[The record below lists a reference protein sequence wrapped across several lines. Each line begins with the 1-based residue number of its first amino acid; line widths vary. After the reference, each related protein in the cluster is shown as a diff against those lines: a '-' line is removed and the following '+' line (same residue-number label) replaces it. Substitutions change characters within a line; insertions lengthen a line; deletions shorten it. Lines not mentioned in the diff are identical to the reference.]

1 MRPSMVEVMLLVQWV
16 SSQTTAWY
24 FYSVRFN
31 LTLQIVFFRFGETYI
46 FKLFRF
52 GSVLYLHTNIVSIST
67 YKYSFN
73 IYSSYDMI
81 FSWGYFLLKKCIY
94 NFTFRWSLWLWK
106 LIYGWLQNKHCGIE
120 HSTVQWRQVMWWM
133 LPDCLR
139 RVQSATMVS

>member
-31 LTLQIVFFRFGETYI
+31 LTLQIVFFSIWRNLYFQI
-46 FKLFRF
+46 I
-52 GSVLYLHTNIVSIST
+52 SVWFSSIST
-67 YKYSFN
+67 NKYSFN

-139 RVQSATMVS
+139 RIQSATMVS